1 MFVWTNHATFV
12 RMISCNEHCEHIDAI
27 KLFPLSYCC
36 MIGDKYSSWSISML
50 ISYQELKFFAFYTSH
65 FSCSYH
71 AACHAHEHILN
82 INHAA
87 CLSFFLSCNTKR
99 WYLIN
104 FPINYENRIYFL
116 PISILSCRFFTCY
129 GGLFYYHA
137 QFRFIMRFILF
148 ELTPAWLWQWTS
160 FISPLEMTTEVK
172 SVLI

>member
-1 MFVWTNHATFV
+1 
-12 RMISCNEHCEHIDAI
+12 MISCNEHCEHIDV
-27 KLFPLSYCC
+27 KKTLSLELLLHIRGQIQF
-36 MIGDKYSSWSISML
+36 MINKHVHKSSGIE
-50 ISYQELKFFAFYTSH
+50 IIDFYTSH

-71 AACHAHEHILN
+71 AAWHAHEHILN

-87 CLSFFLSCNTKR
+87 CLSFFLSCNIKR

-129 GGLFYYHA
+129 GGFFYYHA

-148 ELTPAWLWQWTS
+148 ELTPAWLWFFFNFS
-160 FISPLEMTTEVK
+160 NK
-172 SVLI
+172 